1 MISQDEINRL
11 QSIRTFP
18 SLVKYL
24 RDELGWPIESDDA
37 DELTFEYEP
46 RELGLIEG

>member
-1 MISQDEINRL
+1 MILQDEISRL

-24 RDELGWPIESDDA
+24 HDELGWPLD
-37 DELTFEYEP
+37 
-46 RELGLIEG
+46 